1 MKKLPNLAIRKNAA
15 GNETYQF
22 RPTKPMRDHGFKTVS
37 FGTKRE
43 QAYEDIQAYN
53 AEWEQIKA
61 QKSKLDAGT
70 QVFAKTQA
78 QTVSWLMRRFE
89 NDVTYYRSKKPATQ
103 NEYDY
108 VFKFFIEAGFGDVA
122 VRSLERKHFR
132 VWHSKLVDEGNSTHK
147 IHRIFKCLTRLFN
160 YALLELQIIKSNPID
175 RFGVEKPPSRKT
187 IWNTQEVAAVIAASC
202 DIYPS
207 VGLAVLISV
216 NTTLPQGDILA
227 LQWNQYDGEAF
238 RVRQIKKRGN
248 LELYIPLTSEII
260 NVLDAMLAKGVSST
274 HILVFEGT
282 GRPYRDKDQFGRAFR
297 ICRDRAGVDSNV
309 TFQDLR
315 KTGITELAKK
325 SATNAEIVSFSGHA
339 VNSPILQDYVMQ
351 AKETARNARRK
362 MGNYLDNENQDL
374 ADDTLEVR
382 QVRQEVRQVRQT
394 EEQHAVK
401 PLPLLEKVAGVT
413 RLELAASGVTG
424 PKKAQKTQQLPHPK
438 YHKKL

>member
-1 MKKLPNLAIRKNAA
+1 MKKLPHLAVRKNAA

-22 RPTKPMRDHGFKTVS
+22 SPSRAMRNHGFRTVS

-53 AEWEQIKA
+53 AEWEQIKD

-108 VFKFFIEAGFGDVA
+108 VFKFFIDAGFGDVA
-122 VRSLERKHFR
+122 VRSFKRKHFR
-132 VWHSKLVDEGNSTHK
+132 VWHSKLVDDGNSTHK

-160 YALLELQIIKSNPID
+160 YGLRELEIIDSNPLD
-175 RFGVEKPPSRKT
+175 RFGVEKPPSRKM
-187 IWNTQEVAAVIAASC
+187 IWNTQEVAAVIGARC

-227 LQWNQYDGEAF
+227 LKWNQYDGEAF

-248 LELYIPLTSEII
+248 LELYIPLTPEII
-260 NVLDAMLAKGVSST
+260 NELDAMLSKGVSST
-274 HILVFEGT
+274 HIVVYEGT

-315 KTGITELAKK
+315 KTGITELAKN

-351 AKETARNARRK
+351 AKQTARNARRK
-362 MGNYLDNENQDL
+362 MGNYLDNDNHDSAVNPL
-374 ADDTLEVR
+374 KGR
-382 QVRQEVRQVRQT
+382 QRRQERRQGRQA
-394 EEQHAVK
+394 EGQHTVK
-401 PLPLLEKVAGVT
+401 PLTLLEKVAGVT

-424 PKKAQKTQQLPHPK
+424 PKKAQKTQQLPTLK
-438 YHKKL
+438 YRKKP